1 MKEKRKEMTD
11 EKYEELIDSI
21 SYYIK
26 PKRRNKY

>member
-26 PKRRNKY
+26 PKKEK